1 MTAVNVSKRN
11 VPRLGE
17 ASDLR
22 YAKRANVAPMRNYE
36 NVDVDTLWHCQQ
48 CKRNPITCV
57 VAAGQ
62 VVWSQGAKQ
71 SRGHKGTTPKTNNA
85 PTTNTQQTHQQSGG
99 GDGGGKLEA
108 TTTMSMCIEVTTT
121 LKHIE
126 SWNHIIHV
134 PAHT

>member
-1 MTAVNVSKRN
+1 
-11 VPRLGE
+11 
-17 ASDLR
+17 
-22 YAKRANVAPMRNYE
+22 MRKYE
-36 NVDVDTLWHCQQ
+36 NVDVIHCGTASNA
-48 CKRNPITCV
+48 KRNPITCV

-62 VVWSQGAKQ
+62 VVWSQGAKTKQ
-71 SRGHKGTTPKTNNA
+71 RPQGDHPQNKQRANNKHTT
-85 PTTNTQQTHQQSGG
+85 THQQSGG